1 MAAVNSPSTL
11 NGLYKRVYGRLEN
24 AIPDCGWFLEN
35 VEWDQGHM
43 VGDSYHIDV
52 VLRNEQG
59 FTYGGSTG
67 GAFALNASV
76 AMGTQPA
83 VVTPFEY
90 VMTSQI
96 SYGAASRAKKAGPRA
111 FASAMT
117 TVIKNA
123 MESVT
128 RRLEISCHYG
138 SSTEGIGVVVVD
150 GTTSV
155 SSTTFTIQFAED
167 QWAAG
172 IWTGA
177 EGALLQVYD
186 EGDALELNGSDSELT
201 VESVDFANR
210 KILVSAASG
219 LVTQVLAKNAS
230 GSGAEAI
237 TVYFSGA
244 HDSDMVGIEK
254 IFSNQTG
261 SIHGI
266 DASDYGLWAGN
277 LFSNQSEALT
287 HSRVMAFA
295 AQLRA
300 RGLKKEELVL
310 EVSPF
315 TWADL
320 HQEQQATRMMDES
333 YKSKRAD
340 AGFQD
345 IRYHSP
351 NGGIRVVASEFVKG
365 GEAFMYPLSKLTR
378 IGSEDREW
386 KIPGAE
392 ENPFHPVTGYAAA
405 EMRIYSDQTVF
416 CYLPAACS
424 KIDNIVNSS
433 GTTG

>member
-11 NGLYKRVYGRLEN
+11 NGLYKRVYGKLQN
-24 AIPDCGWFLEN
+24 AVPECGWFLDN
-35 VEWDQGHM
+35 VEWDQSHI

-52 VLRNEQG
+52 QLRAENG
-59 FTYGGSTG
+59 FTYGGSSG
-67 GAFALNASV
+67 GAFALKASV

-83 VVTPFEY
+83 FVTPFEY

-111 FASAMT
+111 FAAAMT
-117 TVIKNA
+117 LVIKSA

-128 RRLEISCHYG
+128 RRLEISSHHG
-138 SSTEGIGVVVVD
+138 SSETGIGEVAIGAIVD
-150 GTTSV
+150 VNATSFYIV
-155 SSTTFTIQFAED
+155 FAEPE
-167 QWAAG
+167 WAAG
-172 IWTGA
+172 VWTGA
-177 EGALLQVYD
+177 EGALLQFYD
-186 EGDALELNGSDSELT
+186 EGDALEENASVSEFT

-210 KILVSAASG
+210 KILVSSSAG
-219 LVTQVLAKNAS
+219 LITQVETKNDT
-230 GSGAEAI
+230 EAI

-244 HDSDMVGIEK
+244 HDSDMVGIDK

-261 SIHGI
+261 TIHGI
-266 DASDYGLWAGN
+266 DAGDYGLWAGN
-277 LFSNQSEALT
+277 LFQNGSEALT
-287 HSRVMAFA
+287 HARVMAFC

-333 YKSKRAD
+333 YKPKRAD
-340 AGFQD
+340 AGFED

-365 GEAFMYPLSKLTR
+365 GSAYLFPLSKLRR

-392 ENPFHPVTGYAAA
+392 DNPFHPVAGYAAA

-416 CYLPAACS
+416 CDLPAACA
-424 KIDNIVNSS
+424 KITGIVNSS